1 MSRKHSIFDPIVEET
16 NEPVEEIKVE
26 PGEWGTLEAKEEI
39 KEEIK
44 PEQNKIVRVEIDNL
58 NIRKGPSLDSDK
70 TGRFIE
76 KGSFEITEEK
86 NGFGKLA
93 DGRGWIC
100 LKFTK

>member
-1 MSRKHSIFDPIVEET
+1 MSRKRSIFDPIIEET
-16 NEPVEEIKVE
+16 NEPVEEVKVE
-26 PGEWGTLEAKEEI
+26 PEEETKVEN

-44 PEQNKIVRVEIDNL
+44 PKRNKRVRVEIDNL